1 MPGIWYDVVRRR
13 AAAPAV
19 NRTRFRGV
27 DRGIDGDGLVWLA
40 DRNAVDTGSQRPV
53 R

>member
-1 MPGIWYDVVRRR
+1 MPGIWYHVVRRR

-19 NRTRFRGV
+19 NRLPLRGV
-27 DRGIDGDGLVWLA
+27 DRGIDGDGFVWLA